1 MFLNQERSFRQ
12 FAILVVEDTDSAF
25 ARTGQILV
33 AQVLHDIDEHRI
45 VKALSQPMVEADIQ
59 AGINALEG
67 SARDLHE
74 FVPQRGIGLVSL
86 LQFGQLFARP
96 ICQGRIRC
104 GLGLDLFVDAL
115 HFGQGVLLI
124 RRPVKKRTIAD
135 NQHAELGAPVAQM
148 IVRLHR
154 VAAKTQH
161 PAERVAQDGGTNMTD
176 VHGFGHVGGA
186 EVDDD
191 GFRAGGRVNP
201 QVVVL
206 GDGQQGL
213 PQPVRVKT
221 EIDKARPG
229 NLPAC
234 RNLVRVEP
242 RHNGLGQLAG
252 ILFAGLGHRH
262 DAVGLIVAEF
272 RVGRGFDYRRG
283 GRPAGGLNGL
293 CRLFFQELLYCW
305 HTLTCA
311 MIFENNLPPGI
322 QSRRL
327 ERTKRRTVA
336 CGESEQ
342 GWNAERTRRRPR
354 PAGETG

>member
-1 MFLNQERSFRQ
+1 M
-12 FAILVVEDTDSAF
+12 
-25 ARTGQILV
+25 
-33 AQVLHDIDEHRI
+33 
-45 VKALSQPMVEADIQ
+45 
-59 AGINALEG
+59 
-67 SARDLHE
+67 DLAT
-74 FVPQRGIGLVSL
+74 L
-86 LQFGQLFARP
+86 
-96 ICQGRIRC
+96 
-104 GLGLDLFVDAL
+104 
-115 HFGQGVLLI
+115 
-124 RRPVKKRTIAD
+124 
-135 NQHAELGAPVAQM
+135 
-148 IVRLHR
+148 
-154 VAAKTQH
+154 
-161 PAERVAQDGGTNMTD
+161 
-176 VHGFGHVGGA
+176 GGA

-201 QVVVL
+201 QMVVL

-221 EIDKARPG
+221 KVDKARPG

-234 RNLVRVEP
+234 GNLVRVQP

-354 PAGETG
+354 PAGETGSPCVWYGGVGNVTYRQLLERFASPREILRASPAMLTEAGISARIAREIAAFDQWQAVEAELEHLAGLNARLVTQTESEYPERLRQIHDPPPFLYIRGAFYAPR